1 MTSGVRGE
9 GFSPFTISC
18 VCPLFPPFVR
28 GSYFGKNG
36 VRYTNARY
44 EYATRIRREGHRTSY
59 NVTYISHQLR
69 CY

>member
-44 EYATRIRREGHRTSY
+44 EYANANTPRGNTVQ
-59 NVTYISHQLR
+59 VTT
-69 CY
+69 